1 MGTSPFLVDSLVGA
15 SVLVTT
21 SEFNVE
27 RLLAILHEPH
37 SAVSFHKAFVQQ
49 DGLKAVI
56 AATAILQRDDPDD
69 EKYLLIT
76 GTKEKVSGPLT
87 VRDFEN
93 GWFILGLAAGLTVR
107 DATLVKSAKPLSGM
121 DRREYAIPF
130 SSGVAV
136 IQGSPYKNQT
146 LVVRR

>member
-21 SEFNVE
+21 REFNVE
-27 RLLAILHEPH
+27 KLLAVLHEP

-69 EKYLLIT
+69 EKYLFIT
-76 GTKEKVSGPLT
+76 GSQERVSGPLT

-93 GWFILGLAAGLTVR
+93 GWFILGLAAGMTVR
-107 DATLVKSAKPLSGM
+107 EAALVKSAKPLSRVDG
-121 DRREYAIPF
+121 RQCVIPF
-130 SSGVAV
+130 ASGVLV
-136 IQGSPYKNQT
+136 IEQSPYMNRI
-146 LVVRR
+146 LMVRR

>member
-27 RLLAILHEPH
+27 RLLAVLHEPH
-37 SAVSFHKAFVQQ
+37 TVSFHKSFVRQ

-56 AATAILQRDDPDD
+56 AATAILQRDNPDD

-76 GTKEKVSGPLT
+76 GIQERVSGPLT

-146 LVVRR
+146 LMVRR